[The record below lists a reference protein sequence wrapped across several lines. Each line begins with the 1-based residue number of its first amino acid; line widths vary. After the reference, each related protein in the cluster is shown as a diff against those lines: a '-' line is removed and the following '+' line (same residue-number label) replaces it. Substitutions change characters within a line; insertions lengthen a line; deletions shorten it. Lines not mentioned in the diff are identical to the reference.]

1 MRCQSFLSQIKIE
14 IIYLQKWYILYKNEG
29 DGTMKIYRGI
39 IACLLVVFIVATII
53 YVAYFYNE
61 QRSVEDGIL
70 IWRKNYVT
78 SGDLC

>member
-1 MRCQSFLSQIKIE
+1 
-14 IIYLQKWYILYKNEG
+14 
-29 DGTMKIYRGI
+29 MKIYRGI